1 MVSEPRQLRSG
12 STIPLPMKAPIFSP
26 RRAAANLCGTLLL
39 LAACT
44 GTVGSGVQTLSSPG
58 EAATAST
65 GSVGVSGGSG
75 AMSGGSAGSPTSSS
89 VASTPTDA
97 PPAASLHLL
106 TSAQFANSVLD
117 LLGASAPLG
126 PVQPDYVVDDFAQVG
141 ASSLVVSPAGVA
153 LYETA
158 TGTATAWAF
167 ADAAHA
173 AAVLSCVPQAV
184 TDSACFSSGLA
195 AFGRRAFRR
204 SLTADETSRFVTLAT
219 TIASQTG
226 ATVLTG
232 LQHAVWAI
240 LQSPS
245 FLYRVELG
253 VPSAADGGRLK
264 YTSYEMSSRLAS
276 ALWNSVPDDTL
287 LDAASGNQ
295 LDTAD
300 GVTTQ
305 AQRMLADPRASRAVV
320 AFVDDLYGMSNLEE
334 ATKDPTL
341 FPTWTPTIQAEM
353 KEELELRVVDTVL
366 TEPGDFLSLYDG
378 TTTFVNS
385 DLATYYGLI
394 GAATSSFG
402 KVQLPVGGPRAGL
415 LGAGAILAAYGL
427 PQRTSPTSRGK
438 FVNDAILCRAIP
450 PPPPGVPPLPPSLAP
465 NTTLRE
471 QLVAHRAAPQCAS
484 CHSLMDPIGF
494 GMENFNTAGLYR
506 TTDNGQPIDATGTL
520 DGASFNGLAEL
531 GTVLRKDVNSA
542 PCVVTKNYT
551 NAQGRAPT
559 DWDTAALNALTAQF
573 TASGNRADKLLVNLV
588 SSDAFRFVQPRQ
600 L

>member
-1 MVSEPRQLRSG
+1 MGTRRLRLSILAG
-12 STIPLPMKAPIFSP
+12 G
-26 RRAAANLCGTLLL
+26 AATLSLA
-39 LAACT
+39 AACT
-44 GTVGSGVQTLSSPG
+44 GSIGGSPSGSSSG
-58 EAATAST
+58 GGSLGAS
-65 GSVGVSGGSG
+65 SAPVSGTSASASATSG
-75 AMSGGSAGSPTSSS
+75 LPASSGAGSPPASSG
-89 VASTPTDA
+89 AAAPTDPA
-97 PPAASLHLL
+97 PTASLHLL
-106 TSAQFANSVLD
+106 TSAQFANSVQD
-117 LLGASAPLG
+117 LLGAGVPLA
-126 PVQPDYVVDDFAQVG
+126 PVQPDDVVNDFAQVG
-141 ASSLVVSPAGVA
+141 ASSLVVSPSGVA

-167 ADAAHA
+167 ADATHA
-173 AAVLSCVPQAV
+173 AAVLSCVPQTM
-184 TDSACFSSGLA
+184 TDTTCLGTGLA
-195 AFGRRAFRR
+195 AFGGRAFRR
-204 SLTADETSRFVTLAT
+204 PLTTDETTRYVTLAT
-219 TIASQTG
+219 TIAGQAGSS
-226 ATVLTG
+226 VLMG

-287 LDAASGNQ
+287 LDAAAGNQ

-341 FPTWTPTIQAEM
+341 FPSWTPTIQAEM
-353 KEELELRVVDTVL
+353 KQEIELRVVDTVL

-385 DLATYYGLI
+385 DLATYYGLT

-531 GTVLRKDVNSA
+531 GTVLRKDVHPA

-588 SSDAFRFVQPRQ
+588 SSDAFRFVQPSQ

>member
-1 MVSEPRQLRSG
+1 MVYQPRQLRSG
-12 STIPLPMKAPIFSP
+12 PMIPRPLTLAACKASF
-26 RRAAANLCGTLLL
+26 LLL
-39 LAACT
+39 GACT
-44 GTVGSGVQTLSSPG
+44 GTVGSGTQPSSASSPG
-58 EAATAST
+58 EGASAST
-65 GSVGVSGGSG
+65 GSVVVSGASG
-75 AMSGGSAGSPTSSS
+75 ATSGSSAGSSTSVNSSS
-89 VASTPTDA
+89 GAGTPTDA

-106 TSAQFANSVLD
+106 TSAQFANSVQD
-117 LLGASAPLG
+117 LLGAAAPLG
-126 PVQPDYVVDDFAQVG
+126 PVQPDDVVDDFAQVG
-141 ASSLVVSPAGVA
+141 ASSLVVSPSGVA

-173 AAVLSCVPQAV
+173 AAVLSCVPQTV

-204 SLTADETSRFVTLAT
+204 SLTTDETSRFVTLAT
-219 TIASQTG
+219 TIASQTS
-226 ATVLTG
+226 ATVLMG
-232 LQHAVWAI
+232 LRHAVWAI

-253 VPSAADGGRLK
+253 VASAADAGRLK

-287 LDAASGNQ
+287 LDAAAGNQ

-300 GVTTQ
+300 GVTAQ
-305 AQRMLADPRASRAVV
+305 AERMVADPRASRAVV

-353 KEELELRVVDTVL
+353 KQELELRVVDMVL

-378 TTTFVNS
+378 TTTFVNG
-385 DLATYYGLI
+385 DLATYYGLT
-394 GAATSSFG
+394 GASTSSFG
-402 KVQLPVGGPRAGL
+402 KVQLPAGGPRAGL

-427 PQRTSPTSRGK
+427 PQRTSPTTRGK
-438 FVNDAILCRAIP
+438 FVNDAILCRSIP

-484 CHSLMDPIGF
+484 CHSIMDPIGF
-494 GMENFNTAGLYR
+494 GMEYFNTAGLYR

-520 DGASFNGLAEL
+520 DGASFNGLAQL
-531 GTVLRKDVNSA
+531 GAVLRKDALSA

-588 SSDAFRFVQPRQ
+588 SSDAFRFVQPSQ